1 MIHRSLLRCTRGE
14 RVPLSLYERT
24 FVAVLHFHSMTAYYD
39 CIPQPAGKSRRFLP
53 FPNNHRRQSK
63 VLCFS
68 IFTTQPS
75 ISSHSQCPTDH
86 VSRRFRC
93 QCRVNIY
100 YSSEKLL
107 KRGYIFVC
115 TKINVYKIFFVDI
128 YMFIFLFSSILY
140 CSYLS
145 ILEKV
150 CIKKKKF
157 VHAAGYRTNNMHLFV
172 WIQPA

>member
-1 MIHRSLLRCTRGE
+1 MIHRSVLQWTRGE

-24 FVAVLHFHSMTAYYD
+24 FVAVPHFHFMTAYYD
-39 CIPQPAGKSRRFLP
+39 CIPQPPGRSRRFLP
-53 FPNNHRRQSK
+53 FPNNHRRRSK

-75 ISSHSQCPTDH
+75 ISSLSQCPTGH
-86 VSRRFRC
+86 ESRRFRC

-115 TKINVYKIFFVDI
+115 TKIDVYKSFFVYTYLFLSI
-128 YMFIFLFSSILY
+128 FILFSVYSILY
-140 CSYLS
+140 S
-145 ILEKV
+145 I
-150 CIKKKKF
+150 
-157 VHAAGYRTNNMHLFV
+157 VHIGLY
-172 WIQPA
+172 